1 VTVNTYRVRKQF
13 LIPLTLDLG
22 LLFLLIAIS
31 FFTMAIPAEMVI
43 LVLVFISLL
52 YIFLESIF
60 LETSIGDKG
69 IRIKKF
75 LRGKELS
82 WNDITNVD
90 TMMVKK
96 KVYLLLTTTKGF
108 HVLSNTHGDF
118 YSMVSDL
125 SRHVDSERVEESVGT
140 VIEEPVKRRSDI
152 LSSWLAAIILVV
164 VICLKIGF

>member
-1 VTVNTYRVRKQF
+1 MTVNTYRVRKQF

>member
-1 VTVNTYRVRKQF
+1 MSVNTYRVRKQF
-13 LIPLTLDLG
+13 LVPLTLDLG

-31 FFTMAIPAEMVI
+31 FFTNATPAEMVI
-43 LVLVFISLL
+43 LVVIFIPLL
-52 YIFLESIF
+52 YIFLESLF

-69 IRIKKF
+69 VKIKKF

-90 TMMVKK
+90 TMTVGK
-96 KVYLLLTTTKGF
+96 KVYLLLTTTRGF

-125 SRHVDSERVEESVGT
+125 SRHVDGERVEESVRT
-140 VIEEPVKRRSDI
+140 VVEEPVKRRSDI
-152 LSSWLAAIILVV
+152 VSSWLAAIILVV

>member
-1 VTVNTYRVRKQF
+1 MSEKTYRVRKQF
-13 LIPLTLDLG
+13 LVPLMLDLG

-31 FFTMAIPAEMVI
+31 FFTKAIPAEMVI
-43 LVLVFISLL
+43 LVLVFITLL
-52 YIFLESIF
+52 YIFLESFF

-82 WNDITNVD
+82 WDDITNVD
-90 TMMVKK
+90 TMTVKK

-125 SRHVDSERVEESVGT
+125 SRHVDSERVEESVAA

-152 LSSWLAAIILVV
+152 ISSWLAAIILVM

>member
-1 VTVNTYRVRKQF
+1 MSVNTYRVRKQF
-13 LIPLTLDLG
+13 IIPLTLDLL
-22 LLFLLIAIS
+22 LLFLLIAVS
-31 FFTMAIPAEMVI
+31 FFTKTIPAEMVI

-52 YIFLESIF
+52 YIFLESLF

-75 LRGKELS
+75 LRGKALS

-90 TMMVKK
+90 TMTVRK

-108 HVLSNTHGDF
+108 HILSNTHGDF

-125 SRHVDSERVEESVGT
+125 ARHVDSERVEESVRT

-152 LSSWLAAIILVV
+152 LSSWLAAIILIV
-164 VICLKIGF
+164 VIFLKIDF

>member
-1 VTVNTYRVRKQF
+1 MSENTYRVRKQF
-13 LIPLTLDLG
+13 LVPLTLDLV

-31 FFTMAIPAEMVI
+31 FFMKAIPAEMVI
-43 LVLVFISLL
+43 LVLVFVSLL

-75 LRGKELS
+75 LREKTLS

-108 HVLSNTHGDF
+108 HILSNTHGDF
-118 YSMVSDL
+118 YTMVSDL
-125 SRHVDSERVEESVGT
+125 SRHVDSERVEESVRT
-140 VIEEPVKRRSDI
+140 VMEEPVKRRSDI